1 MIGPPPLEPIQICAW
16 IEPLPAV
23 TVTVAPFVKVGHV
36 PMTFGRF
43 GGMVPFGDET
53 VVPEPLSS
61 PFVVD
66 VPEDVPEPLPPLE
79 L

>member
-1 MIGPPPLEPIQICAW
+1 
-16 IEPLPAV
+16 
-23 TVTVAPFVKVGHV
+23 
-36 PMTFGRF
+36 MTFGRF